1 MYAITGKFLSKFPVY
16 FKEEFTKE
24 HIRDIAPCA
33 DIEEASLYSALKDA
47 KDMASDISNY
57 LSIHKEFG
65 EYRDIHV
72 IKVKVTVV
80 ENWTEENDYETKRDI

>member
-1 MYAITGKFLSKFPVY
+1 MYAVTGKFLGKFPVF
-16 FKEEFTKE
+16 FKKEITKE
-24 HIRDIAPCA
+24 NVNDISPCA

-47 KDMASDISNY
+47 KDLASGLSTY

-65 EYRDIHV
+65 DYRDIHV

-80 ENWTEENDYETKRDI
+80 ENWTEENDYETKCDI

>member
-1 MYAITGKFLSKFPVY
+1 MYAITGKFLGKFPIY
-16 FKEEFTKE
+16 FKEEITKE
-24 HIRDIAPCA
+24 HISDITPCA

-47 KDMASDISNY
+47 KDLASDISNY

-65 EYRDIHV
+65 DYRDIHV

>member
-1 MYAITGKFLSKFPVY
+1 MYAVTGKFLGKFPVF
-16 FKEEFTKE
+16 FKEEITKDYTRN
-24 HIRDIAPCA
+24 ITPRA

-47 KDMASDISNY
+47 KNLASGLSTY

-65 EYRDIHV
+65 DYHDIHV

-80 ENWTEENDYETKRDI
+80 ENWTEENDHETKRDI

>member
-1 MYAITGKFLSKFPVY
+1 MYAVTGKFLGKFPVY
-16 FKEEFTKE
+16 FKKE
-24 HIRDIAPCA
+24 NVNDISPCA
-33 DIEEASLYSALKDA
+33 DIEEASLYSTLKDA
-47 KDMASDISNY
+47 KDLASGLSTY

-65 EYRDIHV
+65 DYRDIHV

>member
-1 MYAITGKFLSKFPVY
+1 MYAVTGKFLGKFPVF
-16 FKEEFTKE
+16 FKEEITKD
-24 HIRDIAPCA
+24 HTRNITPRA

-47 KDMASDISNY
+47 KDLASELSTY

-65 EYRDIHV
+65 DYHDIHV

-80 ENWTEENDYETKRDI
+80 ENWTEENDHEAKRDI